1 MERKFTSSI
10 GTSTE
15 GKPPAPDTTPRVWA
29 LWDEAE
35 VAPGDDGWPALVGL
49 FATVAAAEQHVVKS
63 GRQLGQNLFIS
74 VEPLV
79 GGGLAS
85 AREAGAWAPVAGDRW
100 SPRGGRGLS
109 VYIVRVEDSVVEVI
123 SEDGRTRSS
132 LTLADFHPDL
142 GSYRRAYRARDV
154 DE

>member
-1 MERKFTSSI
+1 MERTFTSSI

-35 VAPGDDGWPALVGL
+35 IAPGADGWPALVGL
-49 FATVAAAEQHVVKS
+49 FATVTEAEQHVTNS

-79 GGGLAS
+79 GGGHAS
-85 AREAGAWAPVAGDRW
+85 TSEAEAWAPTAGDRW

-109 VYIVRVEDSVVEVI
+109 VYIVRVENSVVEVI
-123 SEDGRTRSS
+123 SEDGRSRSS

-142 GSYRRAYRARDV
+142 GSYRLAYKARAA